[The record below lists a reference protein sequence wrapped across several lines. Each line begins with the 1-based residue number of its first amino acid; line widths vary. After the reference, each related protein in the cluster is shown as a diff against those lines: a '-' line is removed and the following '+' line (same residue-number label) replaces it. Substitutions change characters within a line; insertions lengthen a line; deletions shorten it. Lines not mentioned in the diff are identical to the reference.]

1 MRIDV
6 VANLNFAL
14 LERDKKRGS
23 VLRCSASAC
32 NGTILSHNTF
42 PTDQFM
48 REFFT
53 QQVIPWR
60 LNSEIKQTRFA
71 RCNII
76 SNLCENISGNNWRNI
91 AILKKYNGWTFF
103 YKFVSRLDIALESDQ
118 GAGRKEEA
126 GRSINSRMDFPQS
139 SCAGAL
145 SRFWDRSVYVACSI
159 P

>member
-14 LERDKKRGS
+14 LEIDKNEP
-23 VLRCSASAC
+23 AC
-32 NGTILSHNTF
+32 CDGMQVHATARYYLIITF

-76 SNLCENISGNNWRNI
+76 CDLCDNVFGNNRRDI
-91 AILKKYNGWTFF
+91 AILYKEYNGRTIFR
-103 YKFVSRLDIALESDQ
+103 KFVSRLDIVLENDQ
-118 GAGRKEEA
+118 GAGRNEEA
-126 GRSINSRMDFPQS
+126 GRSINSRMDFP
-139 SCAGAL
+139 
-145 SRFWDRSVYVACSI
+145 
-159 P
+159 